1 MKKYSLIKTFT
12 LFSMIAFILT
22 GIILSIIISGHI
34 KDDKMANL
42 EEAAQFAVKTVVR
55 RDFELSD
62 LDSPMA
68 SSKEERIRSELYDLM
83 DKYKLE
89 SVTLI
94 NSKKAVIIPGD
105 SDFTERQMDVN
116 LDRVLHTEVPFAISD
131 VYRLSD
137 TEGKQENKLVFN
149 IYEPILFNGKVEGVF
164 VLQIPEQAVSNHV
177 SMIIQAV
184 VLTLSG
190 GLLVLFLLLIGVLY
204 RTSKTL
210 LKQNEELTKQK
221 AEIETS
227 YKRLEDSY
235 KSSVSALS
243 NAVDA
248 RDTYTAGHS
257 SRVTKI
263 ALLLSKELNMS
274 EENMR
279 ILENAALFH
288 DIGKIGIPDRILN
301 KNGKLTKEEYELIKK
316 HPDIGVSILENVDF
330 LTGAL
335 PIIRHHH
342 ERFCGNGYPS
352 GIKGEEIPLGARII
366 AIADTY
372 DAMTTDRPYRKAF
385 DHDTAIQEIL
395 KNKGSQFDDMLVDA
409 FMSIESMI
417 KNSTDS
423 VYEEII

>member
-1 MKKYSLIKTFT
+1 MKKYSLVQTFT
-12 LFSMIAFILT
+12 LFSIIAFILT
-22 GIILSIIISGHI
+22 GIILSFIISGHI
-34 KDDKMANL
+34 KDDKMMNL
-42 EEAAQFAVKTVVR
+42 EKAAHFAANTVVK
-55 RDFELSD
+55 RDLEVAD
-62 LDSPMA
+62 LDGSI
-68 SSKEERIRSELYDLM
+68 SDNKEQRIKSELYDLM
-83 DKYKLE
+83 DSYELE

-94 NSKKAVIIPGD
+94 NSKKTLIISDD
-105 SDFTERQMDVN
+105 SDTTERQMVAN
-116 LDRVLHTEVPFAISD
+116 LDRVLHAEAPYSISD
-131 VYRLSD
+131 VYRIND
-137 TEGKQENKLVFN
+137 AGVKEDKLVFN
-149 IYEPILFNGKVEGVF
+149 VYEPVLFNGKVRGVF
-164 VLQIPEQAVSNHV
+164 VFQIPEQAISNHV
-177 SMIIQAV
+177 SMIIQVV

-204 RTSKTL
+204 RASKTL
-210 LKQNEELTKQK
+210 IKQNEEVTKQK
-221 AEIETS
+221 AEIEMS

-248 RDTYTAGHS
+248 RDAYTAGHS

-263 ALLLSKELNMS
+263 ALLLSKEMNMP
-274 EENMR
+274 NDDMR
-279 ILENAALFH
+279 ILEYAALFH

-316 HPDIGVSILENVDF
+316 HPDIGISILEKVGF
-330 LTGAL
+330 LTEAL

-342 ERFCGNGYPS
+342 ESFCGNGYPS

-385 DHDTAIQEIL
+385 DHDAAIQEIQ
-395 KNKGSQFDDMLVDA
+395 KNKGSQFDDVVVDV
-409 FMSIESMI
+409 FIRIESII
-417 KNSTDS
+417 KNSMDS

>member
-22 GIILSIIISGHI
+22 GIILSFIISGHI

-55 RDFELSD
+55 RDLEATD
-62 LDSPMA
+62 LDS
-68 SSKEERIRSELYDLM
+68 SISGSKEERIKSELYDLM
-83 DKYKLE
+83 DKYGLK

-116 LDRVLHTEVPFAISD
+116 LDRVLHAEVPFSISN
-131 VYRLSD
+131 VYRINNAG
-137 TEGKQENKLVFN
+137 GKEDKLVLN

-164 VLQIPEQAVSNHV
+164 VLQIPEQAISNHV

-221 AEIETS
+221 AEIEMS

-274 EENMR
+274 KEDR
-279 ILENAALFH
+279 RVLEYAALFH

-316 HPDIGVSILENVDF
+316 HPDIGVNILEKVDF
-330 LTGAL
+330 LTEAL

-385 DHDTAIQEIL
+385 DHDAAIQEIL
-395 KNKGSQFDDMLVDA
+395 KNKGSQFDDMVVDV
-409 FMSIESMI
+409 FMRIESII
-417 KNSTDS
+417 KNSADS